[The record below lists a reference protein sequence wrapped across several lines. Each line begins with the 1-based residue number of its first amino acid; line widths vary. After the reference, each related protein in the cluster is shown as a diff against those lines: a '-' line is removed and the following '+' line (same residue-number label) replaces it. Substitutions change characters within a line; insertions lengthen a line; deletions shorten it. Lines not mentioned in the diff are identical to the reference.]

1 MERIFINTE
10 NSKTTEPHKFKL
22 TLADILNLKDP
33 NENMVL
39 ANLSIYHTWE
49 KVKSEQ
55 NNNKFKISAPTW
67 NDEFGLPDGSY
78 SISDIHNYLEYI
90 IKKHGTIAY
99 SPPVQINTNKVKDRI
114 AFKIKTGYKLELLT
128 PERMK
133 LIWNLLKLI

>member
-39 ANLSIYHTWE
+39 ANLGIYHTWE
-49 KVKSEQ
+49 KIKSEQ
-55 NNNKFKISAPTW
+55 NNNKFKISAPIW

-78 SISDIHNYLEYI
+78 SISDIHDYLEYI
-90 IKKHGTIAY
+90 IKKHGTIAA
-99 SPPVQINTNKVKDRI
+99 SPPVQINSNKVKDRI
-114 AFKIKTGYKLELLT
+114 VFKIKTGYKLELLT
-128 PERMK
+128 PDRVK

>member
-22 TLADILNLKDP
+22 TLTDILNLKDP

-39 ANLSIYHTWE
+39 ANLGIYHTWE
-49 KVKSEQ
+49 KIKSEQ
-55 NNNKFKISAPTW
+55 NNNKFKISAPIW

-78 SISDIHNYLEYI
+78 SISDIHDYLEYI
-90 IKKHGTIAY
+90 IKKHGTIAA
-99 SPPVQINTNKVKDRI
+99 SPPVQINSNKVKDRI
-114 AFKIKTGYKLELLT
+114 VFKIKTGYKLELLT
-128 PERMK
+128 PDRMK

>member
-49 KVKSEQ
+49 KIKSEQ

-78 SISDIHNYLEYI
+78 SISDIHDYLEYI
-90 IKKHGTIAY
+90 IKKHGTIAA
-99 SPPVQINTNKVKDRI
+99 SPPVQINSNKVKDGIVLNKNRI
-114 AFKIKTGYKLELLT
+114 
-128 PERMK
+128 
-133 LIWNLLKLI
+133 

>member
-39 ANLSIYHTWE
+39 ANLGIYHTWE
-49 KVKSEQ
+49 KIKSEQ
-55 NNNKFKISAPTW
+55 NNNKFKISAPIW

-78 SISDIHNYLEYI
+78 SISDIHDYLEYI
-90 IKKHGTIAY
+90 IKKHGTIAA
-99 SPPVQINTNKVKDRI
+99 SPPVQINSNKVKDRI
-114 AFKIKTGYKLELLT
+114 VFKIKTGYKLELLT
-128 PERMK
+128 PDRMK

>member
-39 ANLSIYHTWE
+39 ANLGIYHTWE
-49 KVKSEQ
+49 KIKSEQ
-55 NNNKFKISAPTW
+55 NNNKFKISAPIW

-78 SISDIHNYLEYI
+78 SISDIHDYLEYI
-90 IKKHGTIAY
+90 IKKHGTIAA
-99 SPPVQINTNKVKDRI
+99 SPPVQINSNKVKDRI
-114 AFKIKTGYKLELLT
+114 VFKIKTGYRLELLN
-128 PERMK
+128 PDRMK